1 MAWSTSE
8 LARLAQTTTS
18 TIRHYHRLGLLE
30 DPERRPNGYKQY
42 SAVHLVRLL
51 QIRRLAD
58 RGIRLT
64 AIGRI
69 LRDDADSA
77 AALEQVDSELKASMR
92 ELARARRDLAA
103 IREHR
108 ARADTPRGFEE
119 LSTGL
124 SERQRSLLTLFATV
138 MSPAILEEF
147 RQSLIVGSEVD
158 EDFENLPADADD
170 AAVEA
175 VAQRMVPTIAAAR
188 TERPRLEH
196 PEESSPLGESQALMV
211 LGHAI
216 AELYNPAQLRALLRA
231 NQLLDS

>member
-30 DPERRPNGYKQY
+30 VPERRLNGYKQY

-58 RGIRLT
+58 RGIRLA

-69 LRDDADSA
+69 LRDDDDSA
-77 AALEQVDSELKASMR
+77 TALEQVDGELKASMR
-92 ELARARRDLAA
+92 SLARARSELAA

-108 ARADTPRGFEE
+108 ARADTPSGFEA
-119 LSTGL
+119 LSDGL
-124 SERQRSLLTLFATV
+124 SERQRSLLTIFATI
-138 MSPAILEEF
+138 MSPTMLEEF
-147 RQSLIVGSEVD
+147 RQALIVGNDVD
-158 EDFENLPADADD
+158 EDFENLAPDADD
-170 AAVEA
+170 DVIEA

-188 TERPRLEH
+188 TERPRLQH
-196 PEESSPLGESQALMV
+196 VEESSPLGEGQALMV

-216 AELYNPAQLRALLRA
+216 AELYNPAQLKALQLTH
-231 NQLLDS
+231 QLLNE

>member
-18 TIRHYHRLGLLE
+18 TIRHYHRLGLLD
-30 DPERRPNGYKQY
+30 DPERRSNGYKQY

-77 AALEQVDSELKASMR
+77 AALEQVDIELKASMR

-124 SERQRSLLTLFATV
+124 SERQRSLLALFATV
-138 MSPAILEEF
+138 MSPAGGVPSIAHRGQRGGRGLREPPGGC
-147 RQSLIVGSEVD
+147 RRRRGRSRCS
-158 EDFENLPADADD
+158 ADGAHDRRRADG
-170 AAVEA
+170 APSSRTSGGEL
-175 VAQRMVPTIAAAR
+175 AAR
-188 TERPRLEH
+188 
-196 PEESSPLGESQALMV
+196 
-211 LGHAI
+211 
-216 AELYNPAQLRALLRA
+216 
-231 NQLLDS
+231 